1 MLHIWGVAF
10 EGCGPDMHRIA
21 VSRGISAI
29 VPAVLAGGADLA
41 CDSHPVVIAKTF
53 NKVAFMVR
61 TVAGE
66 EYLAILL
73 LLIIALLFGVL
84 TLFFGRFFRM
94 RRPYREKL
102 MPYESGNEPTAAP
115 RTRFSIKFYYVAIL
129 FVIVDVEAIYLYTW
143 AVEFVRLG
151 SLGLV
156 EMLTFMTLLILAY
169 AYAWKKGALEW
180 VK

>member
-1 MLHIWGVAF
+1 MPQAACVLPQGTVCGATL
-10 EGCGPDMHRIA
+10 GCAD
-21 VSRGISAI
+21 
-29 VPAVLAGGADLA
+29 GGARQGGSWALA
-41 CDSHPVVIAKTF
+41 ALITTKTF
-53 NKVAFMVR
+53 TKVAFMVR

-129 FVIVDVEAIYLYTW
+129 FVIIDVEAIFLYTW

-169 AYAWKKGALEW
+169 AYAWKKGAFEW

>member
-1 MLHIWGVAF
+1 
-10 EGCGPDMHRIA
+10 
-21 VSRGISAI
+21 
-29 VPAVLAGGADLA
+29 
-41 CDSHPVVIAKTF
+41 
-53 NKVAFMVR
+53 MVR
-61 TVAGE
+61 TVAVE

-129 FVIVDVEAIYLYTW
+129 FVIIDVEAIFLYTW

-151 SLGLV
+151 SLGLA
-156 EMLTFMTLLILAY
+156 EMLTFMTLLVLAY
-169 AYAWKKGALEW
+169 AYAWKKGAFEW